1 MMKILILTA
10 KFGMGHLSA
19 SNAIKEDIL
28 KFDKNADVKVVDF
41 YEYSMPFLSKY
52 IYKGF
57 NLLIKF
63 GKELYKLYY
72 SENDKKSANID
83 LLTRKLAA
91 SCKDIVDEERPDVIV
106 STFPMISKG
115 VGYFKKINNS
125 NISLVT
131 CITDISS
138 HYEWITENTDKYLVP
153 CTEVR
158 DELIDKGIDADK
170 LLVYG
175 IPVAEK
181 FKKNFDKLSRQRFVS
196 SYNKVVEMSVYR
208 NKKELLIM
216 GGGLGVLPKNEDFYK
231 KLDAETNL
239 HTTIVAGKNE
249 DLYNMING
257 KYDNITV
264 LGYTD
269 KVDKLMEKADCVVTK
284 PGGITMFE
292 AIYSLTPIIS
302 FSTDLP
308 NELHN
313 IDFIKGNNFGI
324 ALTESAEES
333 VDTIV
338 DFVNNFSTIN
348 NMKNSMKRFVY
359 SLENGYFADYI
370 SRENL
375 SSRDEM
381 KVKHI

>member
-1 MMKILILTA
+1 MKVLILTA

-28 KFDKNADVKVVDF
+28 KFDKDTDVKVVDF
-41 YEYSMPFLSKY
+41 YEYSMPVLSKY

-57 NLLIKF
+57 NVLIKY

-72 SENDKKSANID
+72 SGNDKKTANID
-83 LLTRKLAA
+83 LLTKKLAA
-91 SCKDIVDEERPDVIV
+91 SCKNIVDEEKPDIIV

-115 VGYFKKINNS
+115 VGHFKEKNNS
-125 NISLVT
+125 KISLIT

-138 HYEWITENTDKYLVP
+138 HYEWITENTDKYMVP
-153 CTEVR
+153 CVEVR
-158 DELIDKGIDADK
+158 DELINKGIDSNK

-175 IPVAEK
+175 IPVADK
-181 FKKNFDKLSRQRFVS
+181 FRKNFENLSRQKLITNNTKIVD
-196 SYNKVVEMSVYR
+196 MSAYR

-216 GGGLGVLPKNEDFYK
+216 GGGLGVLPKSTDFYK
-231 KLDAETNL
+231 KLDEQENL
-239 HTTIVAGKNE
+239 HTTIVAGENKS
-249 DLYNMING
+249 LYNMING

-313 IDFIKGNNFGI
+313 IDFIKENNFGI
-324 ALTESAEES
+324 ALTESAEKS

-338 DFVNNFSTIN
+338 DFMNNSSSIN
-348 NMKNSMKRFVY
+348 RMKDSMKNFV
-359 SLENGYFADYI
+359 SALENGYFRNYI
-370 SRENL
+370 SSENML
-375 SSRDEM
+375 AGD
-381 KVKHI
+381 KVKVNNI

>member
-1 MMKILILTA
+1 MMKVLILTA

-19 SNAIKEDIL
+19 SNAIKDDIL
-28 KFDKNADVKVVDF
+28 KFDKDSDVKVVDF
-41 YEYSMPFLSKY
+41 YEYSMPVLSKY

-57 NLLIKF
+57 NVLIKY

-72 SENDKKSANID
+72 SENDKKTANID
-83 LLTRKLAA
+83 LLTKKLAA
-91 SCKDIVDEERPDVIV
+91 SCKNIVDEEKPDIIV

-115 VGYFKKINNS
+115 VGYFKEKNNS
-125 NISLVT
+125 KISLIT

-138 HYEWITENTDKYLVP
+138 HYEWTTENTDKYLVP
-153 CTEVR
+153 CIEVR
-158 DELIDKGIDADK
+158 DELINKGIDSNK
-170 LLVYG
+170 ILVYG
-175 IPVAEK
+175 IPVADK
-181 FKKNFDKLSRQRFVS
+181 FKKNFENLSRQKLITNNTKIVD
-196 SYNKVVEMSVYR
+196 MSAYR

-216 GGGLGVLPKNEDFYK
+216 GGGLGVLPKSTDFYK
-231 KLDAETNL
+231 KLDEQENL
-239 HTTIVAGKNE
+239 HTTIVAGKNKS
-249 DLYNMING
+249 LYNMING

-269 KVDKLMEKADCVVTK
+269 KVDKLMERADCVVTK

-313 IDFIKGNNFGI
+313 IDFIKESNFGI
-324 ALTESAEES
+324 ALTESAEKS

-338 DFVNNFSTIN
+338 GFVNNSSSIN
-348 NMKNSMKRFVY
+348 RMKDSMKNFV
-359 SLENGYFADYI
+359 SELENGYFRNYI
-370 SRENL
+370 SSENML
-375 SSRDEM
+375 AGD
-381 KVKHI
+381 KVKVNNI

>member
-1 MMKILILTA
+1 MMKVLILTA

-19 SNAIKEDIL
+19 SNAIKDDIL
-28 KFDKNADVKVVDF
+28 KFDKDADVKVVDF
-41 YEYSMPFLSKY
+41 YEYSMPVLSKY

-57 NLLIKF
+57 NILIKY

-72 SENDKKSANID
+72 SENDKKTANID
-83 LLTRKLAA
+83 LLTKKLAA
-91 SCKDIVDEERPDVIV
+91 SCKNIVDEEKPDIIV

-115 VGYFKKINNS
+115 VGYFKEKNNS
-125 NISLVT
+125 KISLIT

-138 HYEWITENTDKYLVP
+138 HYEWTTENTDKYLVP
-153 CTEVR
+153 CIEVR
-158 DELIDKGIDADK
+158 DELINKGIDSNK
-170 LLVYG
+170 ILVYG
-175 IPVAEK
+175 IPVADK
-181 FKKNFDKLSRQRFVS
+181 FRKNFENLSRQKLITNNTKIVD
-196 SYNKVVEMSVYR
+196 MSAYR

-216 GGGLGVLPKNEDFYK
+216 GGGLGVLPKSTDFYK
-231 KLDAETNL
+231 KLDEQENL
-239 HTTIVAGKNE
+239 HTTIVAGKNKS
-249 DLYNMING
+249 LYNMING

-269 KVDKLMEKADCVVTK
+269 KVDKLMERADCVVTK

-313 IDFIKGNNFGI
+313 IDFIKESNFGI
-324 ALTESAEES
+324 ALTESAEKS

-338 DFVNNFSTIN
+338 GFVNNSSSIN
-348 NMKNSMKRFVY
+348 RMKDSMKNFV
-359 SLENGYFADYI
+359 SELENGYFRNYI
-370 SRENL
+370 SSENML
-375 SSRDEM
+375 AGD
-381 KVKHI
+381 KVKVNNI